1 MEQRLS
7 LITLGVSDLARSR
20 AFYESL
26 GWQASSASQGD
37 VVFFQANGL
46 GLALF
51 PRELLAKDAGV
62 ADSAPGFSGLTLAQN
77 LRSEA
82 EVDALFARMV
92 ASGAQALKRPE
103 KAFWGGYTSYVADPD
118 GHVWELAWNPFFALD
133 ASGNLHLPDSRS

>member
-26 GWQASSASQGD
+26 GWRASSASQGD

-46 GLALF
+46 GLGLF
-51 PRELLAKDAGV
+51 SRASLAVDAGV
-62 ADSAPGFSGLTLAQN
+62 EDSVPGFSGITLAQN

-82 EVDALFARMV
+82 DVDALFERMV
-92 ASGAQALKRPE
+92 AAGARILKRPQ

-118 GHVWELAWNPFFALD
+118 GHIWELAWNPFFPLD
-133 ASGNLHLPDSRS
+133 ASGNLHLPDSLA